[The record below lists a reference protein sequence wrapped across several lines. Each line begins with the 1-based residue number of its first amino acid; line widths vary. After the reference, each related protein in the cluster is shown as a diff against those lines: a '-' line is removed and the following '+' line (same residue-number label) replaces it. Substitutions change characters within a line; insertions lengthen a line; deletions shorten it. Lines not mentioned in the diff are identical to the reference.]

1 MLRRFYTVMVVPNEG
16 GELTRLSV
24 SQNFV
29 VSLASIFLF
38 CFVSSAFLA
47 HFFLNGM
54 NQVDDA
60 EQYRV
65 ESERLTVE
73 TAQVHASLYRTV
85 VKMEELLSRLEEYG
99 GLQEW
104 TSEGGVPTN
113 EGIGGLEP
121 GADPL
126 EADWRGMA
134 RAVQERSDFWSAVL
148 EQQICDR
155 TSYLRSLPTIW
166 PVHGRLAS
174 GYQYRRDPITG
185 ARQFHSGIDVAAPRG
200 TPILAAADGVVE
212 EARRK
217 GGYGNCV
224 VIDHG
229 NGLKTLY
236 AHMSRMHVKEGD
248 AVGRAD
254 QIGEV
259 GSTGRSVGPHLHFEI
274 HENGTKVNP
283 LKHYLSRKT
292 LNDNRKPRGT

>member
-16 GELTRLSV
+16 GTLTRLSI

-29 VSLASIFLF
+29 VSLAAIFLF

-47 HFFLNGM
+47 HFFLNGV
-54 NQVDDA
+54 NQVDDS
-60 EQYRV
+60 EQFRV

-73 TAQVHASLYRTV
+73 NGQVHASLYRTV

-99 GLQEW
+99 SLHEW
-104 TSEGGVPTN
+104 TDGDGETPTMGV
-113 EGIGGLEP
+113 GGLEP

-134 RAVQERSDFWSAVL
+134 RAVQERADFWSAVL
-148 EQQICDR
+148 EGQICDR

-174 GYQYRRDPITG
+174 GYQWRRDPITG
-185 ARQFHSGIDVAAPRG
+185 GRQFHSGIDIAAPRG
-200 TPILAAADGVVE
+200 TPIMAAADGIVE
-212 EARRK
+212 LAGRK

-224 VIDHG
+224 IIDHG

-236 AHMSRMHVKEGD
+236 AHMSRIHVRAGD

-254 QIGEV
+254 LIGEV
-259 GSTGRSVGPHLHFEI
+259 GSTGRSVGPHCHFEI
-274 HENGTKVNP
+274 HENGEKVNP
-283 LKHYLSRKT
+283 LKHYLSRET

>member
-16 GELTRLSV
+16 GELTRLSI

-47 HFFLNGM
+47 HFFLNGV
-54 NQVDDA
+54 NQVDDS
-60 EQYRV
+60 EQFRV

-73 TAQVHASLYRTV
+73 NAQVHASLYRPV

-99 GLQEW
+99 SLNEW
-104 TSEGGVPTN
+104 TNGEGESTALGV
-113 EGIGGLEP
+113 GGLEP

-134 RAVQERSDFWSAVL
+134 RAVQERADFWSAVL
-148 EQQICDR
+148 EGQICDR

-174 GYQYRRDPITG
+174 GYQWRRDPITG
-185 ARQFHSGIDVAAPRG
+185 GRQFHSGIDVAAPRG
-200 TPILAAADGVVE
+200 TPILAAADGVVK
-212 EARRK
+212 EARRM

-229 NGLKTLY
+229 NGLETLY
-236 AHMSRMHVKEGD
+236 AHMSRMHVKPGD
-248 AVGRAD
+248 PVGRAD
-254 QIGEV
+254 LIGEV
-259 GSTGRSVGPHLHFEI
+259 GSTGRSVGPHLHYEI
-274 HENGTKVNP
+274 HENGVKVNP

-292 LNDNRKPRGT
+292 LNDNRPPRGT